1 MSELII
7 FCAGAVQSI
16 VPGLVQDYLRNGRD
30 TVKFEFGTAGALAH
44 RVAEGA
50 VADVVIGASGDLA
63 ALAKAGKVDG
73 ASIRDLGSLG
83 VGVAVR
89 AGAAL
94 PDIHDVASFQSTL
107 LAAHSVMCGNPA
119 KGGQSGIHIA
129 KVLAKLGL
137 DIELGPKLQLRDSGR
152 DGFVEVANGDIEIG
166 LGQISE
172 IIANKGVV
180 LVGPFPAEI
189 QGGVTFAAA
198 VHCATK
204 SENTAH
210 ELIAALVTPAAQEKF
225 KATGFSVGAA
235 QSMTAF

>member
-1 MSELII
+1 
-7 FCAGAVQSI
+7 
-16 VPGLVQDYLRNGRD
+16 
-30 TVKFEFGTAGALAH
+30 
-44 RVAEGA
+44 
-50 VADVVIGASGDLA
+50 
-63 ALAKAGKVDG
+63 
-73 ASIRDLGSLG
+73 
-83 VGVAVR
+83 
-89 AGAAL
+89 L

-107 LAAHSVMCGNPA
+107 LAARSVMCGNPA

-180 LVGPFPAEI
+180 LVGPFPAD
-189 QGGVTFAAA
+189 
-198 VHCATK
+198 
-204 SENTAH
+204 